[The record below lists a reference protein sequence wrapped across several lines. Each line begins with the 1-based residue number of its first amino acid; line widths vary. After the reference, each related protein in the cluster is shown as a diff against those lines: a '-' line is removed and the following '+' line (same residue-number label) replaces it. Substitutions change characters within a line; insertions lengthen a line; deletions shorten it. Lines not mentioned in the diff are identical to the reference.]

1 MAKDDKKD
9 DAGRNEVPTEK
20 LTTSD
25 ADTAKGKAAEESKAP
40 AKDTAKATD
49 KSDKAKETDKADKS
63 SPTEKADKAEKSDEG
78 AKAEKSDE
86 GAKAETAKEKNAKAA
101 EKAEK
106 KKAKKAAKAED
117 PDSGKRRIG
126 YGWPIAAAVV
136 GVIGLVLATVF
147 FLRPGLDYENEA
159 FADRETTDEVAT
171 AAAENAKKLV
181 GIDYET
187 LDEYVDG
194 LPEIMT
200 PELEDELMQSWDQ
213 LADTYEQAK
222 TKVDVSI
229 SDVGVTYLEENRAE
243 VLIAQ
248 NVSVTQDGQAAGS
261 TDGTY
266 LVRLE
271 KVDGDWKLSSIPDL
285 PS

>member
-9 DAGRNEVPTEK
+9 DAGRNDDPAEK
-20 LTTSD
+20 STTPD
-25 ADTAKGKAAEESKAP
+25 ADTS
-40 AKDTAKATD
+40 KDTAADEKKVADKNAATD
-49 KSDKAKETDKADKS
+49 KSTAKTDTSDDTS
-63 SPTEKADKAEKSDEG
+63 EKAGEKAEKDEKKKATQKAKAENKKAKKE
-78 AKAEKSDE
+78 AKAEKS
-86 GAKAETAKEKNAKAA
+86 G
-101 EKAEK
+101 
-106 KKAKKAAKAED
+106 
-117 PDSGKRRIG
+117 SGKRGIG
-126 YGWPIAAAVV
+126 YGWPVAAAVI
-136 GVIGLVLATVF
+136 GVIGLVLATIF

-187 LDEYVDG
+187 LDEYVDS

-200 PELEDELMQSWDQ
+200 PDLEEELMSSWDQ

-222 TKVDVSI
+222 TKVDVTI

-266 LVRLE
+266 LVRME

>member
-1 MAKDDKKD
+1 MAKEDKKD
-9 DAGRNEVPTEK
+9 DAGRNDTPAEK
-20 LTTSD
+20 STTPDSV
-25 ADTAKGKAAEESKAP
+25 TAEAKAAEENKVAD
-40 AKDTAKATD
+40 KDTATD
-49 KSDKAKETDKADKS
+49 KTVDK
-63 SPTEKADKAEKSDEG
+63 TEKAVGDDKATTVDKAEDIDEPEK
-78 AKAEKSDE
+78 ADEAEKAEAK
-86 GAKAETAKEKNAKAA
+86 KAEAKKAKAA

-106 KKAKKAAKAED
+106 KKAKKAAKAEESESD
-117 PDSGKRRIG
+117 KTRIG

-159 FADRETTDEVAT
+159 FADRESTDEVAT

-187 LDEYVDG
+187 LDEYVDD

-200 PELEDELMQSWDQ
+200 PDLEDELMKNWDQ
-213 LADTYEQAK
+213 LADTYKQAK
-222 TKVDVSI
+222 TKVDVTI

>member
-9 DAGRNEVPTEK
+9 AADAGRKEDPAEK
-20 LTTSD
+20 STTPD
-25 ADTAKGKAAEESKAP
+25 TDTAKGKAAEKSKVTN
-40 AKDTAKATD
+40 KDTAADNGTSAD
-49 KSDKAKETDKADKS
+49 KDAATDKADKS
-63 SPTEKADKAEKSDEG
+63 EKSAVESKKDELKK
-78 AKAEKSDE
+78 AKQE
-86 GAKAETAKEKNAKAA
+86 

-106 KKAKKAAKAED
+106 KKAKQEAKAENSG
-117 PDSGKRRIG
+117 SGKRRIG
-126 YGWPIAAAVV
+126 YGWSIAAAVV
-136 GVIGLVLATVF
+136 GVIGLVLATIF
-147 FLRPGLDYENEA
+147 LLRPGLDYENEA
-159 FADRETTDEVAT
+159 FADKGTTDEVAT

-200 PELEDELMQSWDQ
+200 PELQGELMESWDQ

-222 TKVDVSI
+222 TKVDVTI

-266 LVRLE
+266 LVRME